1 MNNRIRQ
8 LAEQAGI
15 GYGNL
20 STGHGDNWQFAGRPE
35 ELERF
40 ADLIVKECMKE
51 CWDEIVDDE
60 DIAEENDPLIR
71 EYLLGNNQG
80 IVDAVIRFR
89 NHFGV
94 AE

>member
-1 MNNRIRQ
+1 MNDRIRQ

-40 ADLIVKECMKE
+40 AQLIVAECCQALHPMLRDQISRGQGVDLIKK
-51 CWDEIVDDE
+51 
-60 DIAEENDPLIR
+60 
-71 EYLLGNNQG
+71 
-80 IVDAVIRFR
+80 
-89 NHFGV
+89 HFGV
-94 AE
+94 SE

>member
-1 MNNRIRQ
+1 MNDRIRQ

-40 ADLIVKECMKE
+40 AQLIVKECA
-51 CWDEIVDDE
+51 EI
-60 DIAEENDPLIR
+60 ANDHNS
-71 EYLLGNNQG
+71 EVEGVTLGVGRALKQ
-80 IVDAVIRFR
+80 
-89 NHFGV
+89 HFGV